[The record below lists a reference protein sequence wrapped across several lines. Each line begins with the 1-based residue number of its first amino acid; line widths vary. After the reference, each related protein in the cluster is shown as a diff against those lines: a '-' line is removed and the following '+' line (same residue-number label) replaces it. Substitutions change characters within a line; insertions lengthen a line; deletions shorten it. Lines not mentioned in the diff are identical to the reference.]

1 MGRFLTRINVCVP
14 TPNIL
19 NGEVW
24 NVPGYK
30 IVVDCDLPCLYL
42 NKDMNS
48 LGVDGYIWDKREKA
62 ENVVSAQQKS
72 KNFTDDQKKH
82 MRVVSVD
89 DILEELKKKE
99 EKNCMEE
106 DVGQEDFVEIG
117 KPSSDLVADPEEKN
131 ELFDA
136 VTALADRLSGYNSR
150 RLALRKAVSRE
161 DAVTLDLM
169 HYIELTDEDD
179 ARQEEYAMLLRD
191 SRIRRRRAKD
201 MLKVLD
207 ALEGAAPAIISA
219 AHWVKSTDKR
229 SYHPRAIDPL
239 PEGPAASGVLP
250 GGDAVAGHMQPTQDG
265 PADLPE
271 TGPEFDSE
279 SDSSLDAVS
288 ADTDTL
294 IDNLVPDGANAF
306 AISSLDTDPD
316 AMDRGVAEEAQ
327 ETSPSDDL
335 DGRLVRFSIEF
346 TEGYKKT
353 HRPNKKGS
361 WGALGEPDKVLG
373 FARMAEAYMSAVL
386 GGERSDEVVARL
398 GRNPSE
404 EKKYTQIA
412 RGTGFP
418 GKVAKAWKTYRN
430 RPAS

>member
-72 KNFTDDQKKH
+72 KNFTDEQKKH

-89 DILEELKKKE
+89 DLLTELKEKE
-99 EKNCMEE
+99 ERNCMEE
-106 DVGQEDFVEIG
+106 EAGYEDFTDMG
-117 KPSSDLVADPEEKN
+117 KTPSSLVVDPEEKN
-131 ELFDA
+131 GLFDA
-136 VTALADRLSGYNSR
+136 VVALAEKLADYDSR
-150 RLALRKAVSRE
+150 RLALHKAVARE

-179 ARQEEYAMLLRD
+179 TRQEEYAMLLRD

-207 ALEGAAPAIISA
+207 ALESAVPAIVST
-219 AHWVKSTDKR
+219 AHWVKSADKR
-229 SYHPRAIDPL
+229 SYRPRAIGPL
-239 PEGPAASGVLP
+239 PEGAAAAGTLP
-250 GGDAVAGHMQPTQDG
+250 DGDAVAWNMQPTQDG

-327 ETSPSDDL
+327 EISPSDDL
-335 DGRLVRFSIEF
+335 NGRLVRFSIEF

-398 GRNPSE
+398 GRNPSD

-418 GKVAKAWKTYRN
+418 GKVAKAWKAYRN
-430 RPAS
+430 RPAP

>member
-1 MGRFLTRINVCVP
+1 M
-14 TPNIL
+14 
-19 NGEVW
+19 
-24 NVPGYK
+24 PGYK

-106 DVGQEDFVEIG
+106 DVDQEDFVEIG

-239 PEGPAASGVLP
+239 PEGAAAADALS
-250 GGDAVAGHMQPTQDG
+250 GGDAVAGNVQPTKDELVELQE
-265 PADLPE
+265 AE
-271 TGPEFDSE
+271 PEFDSE
-279 SDSSLDAVS
+279 SDSSLDVVS
-288 ADTDTL
+288 VDTDTM
-294 IDNLVPDGANAF
+294 IDNLMPYGTSVLANSAQAAEPDV
-306 AISSLDTDPD
+306 
-316 AMDRGVAEEAQ
+316 MDSDVAEETQ

-346 TEGYKKT
+346 TEEYKKT

-386 GGERSDEVVARL
+386 DGERSDEVVTRL
-398 GRNPSE
+398 GRNPSD

-418 GKVAKAWKTYRN
+418 GKVAKAWKGYRN
-430 RPAS
+430 RPTS